1 MKNLLIKDIKLMIQ
15 VKKLIVSFIV
25 FLLIFILFAAMFSNF
40 MAEKRILDQ
49 VHIGIIDEE
58 KSFLTSMLLDNFKQ
72 NEAFSGLFK
81 IDIADE
87 DTLLDK
93 YHNNELSALVYL
105 PSDFTD
111 SLLRFENT
119 PMRITFNP
127 NYPLK
132 NTVLTSIMGSYSTF
146 IKSVDV
152 GIYSLYNVL
161 KDEGLDR
168 TELLDINEKFSV
180 NMVMNALNRNELFEY
195 EAIDTYPSASSSDY
209 FIYSIMIL
217 IILFIATSG
226 SSLFSDEIENQSL
239 QRFKATGGS
248 MFKFSLSKSCILS
261 LNIILTLLPMV
272 LIMIYLNKSI
282 SYQALSL
289 MIGFLIL
296 VTLLF
301 VVTSLTIGL
310 LFNKYKVNLLMSTM
324 LTLVLGII
332 GGQFIPIQVMPKFI
346 QDISSLTPNYW
357 ILRTCLYLNQNL
369 ITKDYWIISAVIIL
383 LIVIMTVIQNIILQR
398 THIWGK

>member
-1 MKNLLIKDIKLMIQ
+1 MKNLLMKDIKLLIQ
-15 VKKLIVSFIV
+15 LKKLVVSFLV
-25 FLLIFILFAAMFSNF
+25 FLLIFVLFAAMFNKF
-40 MAEKRILDQ
+40 MAEKRILDR

-72 NEAFSGLFK
+72 NESFSGLFE
-81 IDIADE
+81 IDVADE
-87 DTLLDK
+87 DILLNK

-119 PMRITFNP
+119 PMQIIFNP

-132 NTVLTSIMGSYSTF
+132 NTVLASIMGSYSTY

-161 KDEGLDR
+161 KDEGLER
-168 TELLDINEKFSV
+168 TELLDINEKFSM
-180 NMVMNALNRNELFEY
+180 NMVMNTLNRNKIFEHA
-195 EAIDTYPSASSSDY
+195 AIDTYPSASSSDY
-209 FIYSIMIL
+209 FVYSIMIL

-261 LNIILTLLPMV
+261 MNIILILLPMII
-272 LIMIYLNKSI
+272 IMIFLNKSI
-282 SYQALSL
+282 SFQALSL

-296 VTLLF
+296 VTVLF

-310 LFNKYKVNLLMSTM
+310 IFSKYKVNLLMSTM
-324 LTLVLGII
+324 LTLVLGIL

-369 ITKDYWIISAVIIL
+369 ITKDFWIISAAIVT